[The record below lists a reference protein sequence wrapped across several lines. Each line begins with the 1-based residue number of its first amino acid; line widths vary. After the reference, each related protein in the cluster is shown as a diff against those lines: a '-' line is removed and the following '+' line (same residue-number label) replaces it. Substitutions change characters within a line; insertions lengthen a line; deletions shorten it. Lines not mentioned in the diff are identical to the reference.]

1 MTRHTEARTETN
13 LMPSTVA
20 CIEVVGE
27 PAFDDEQA
35 SITYDFSEDTDE

>member
-1 MTRHTEARTETN
+1 MTRHTETRAETN
-13 LMPSTVA
+13 LMPDSVA

-35 SITYDFSEDTDE
+35 PITYDFSESTDE